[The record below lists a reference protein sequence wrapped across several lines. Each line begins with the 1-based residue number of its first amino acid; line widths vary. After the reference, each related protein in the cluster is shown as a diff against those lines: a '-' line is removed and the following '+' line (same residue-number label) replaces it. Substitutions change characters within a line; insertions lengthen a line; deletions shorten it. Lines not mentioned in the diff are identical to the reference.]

1 MHNVWIAR
9 FAGRGIADARGCW
22 AACLFIN
29 GDRWVV
35 LMGFVVLLF
44 CCFVV
49 LLVAVSPVGR
59 LLVPFSLD

>member
-1 MHNVWIAR
+1 VDCPFR
-9 FAGRGIADARGCW
+9 RAGIVDARGCW
-22 AACLFIN
+22 AACWFIN

-35 LMGFVVLLF
+35 LMGFVVLLGGW
-44 CCFVV
+44 